1 MSRIRNLAQR
11 RCQQVP
17 LPPQPAESDRSSKPP
32 VRAPAALKA
41 IVPFLALCIPVAG
54 TFADEP
60 ATSPSSPK
68 TQPTTA
74 ASARPFPAMRQW
86 FADLG
91 SADGE
96 VRDQAMVNL
105 MGLRADDLPA
115 LRKLVEESRPLAP
128 QQLVALKQIVIHDYL
143 AGEPYDAKEGNG
155 FLGIHLPGPT
165 EEAEAVVVNRLPGFV
180 GERMLR
186 DGDVILGVV
195 ERPEKQIHSGNE
207 LTLTLGQFSA
217 GQTIH
222 LQILR
227 QGHVIRVLVQLD
239 PYPLDASPEL
249 RDRMDDFLFRRLKRA
264 QDYWDEHFA
273 DLVEETVS

>member
-1 MSRIRNLAQR
+1 
-11 RCQQVP
+11 
-17 LPPQPAESDRSSKPP
+17 
-32 VRAPAALKA
+32 
-41 IVPFLALCIPVAG
+41 
-54 TFADEP
+54 
-60 ATSPSSPK
+60 
-68 TQPTTA
+68 
-74 ASARPFPAMRQW
+74 MRQW

-128 QQLVALKQIVIHDYL
+128 QQLVALKQIVIHDFL
-143 AGEPYDAKEGNG
+143 AGEPYDVKEGEG
-155 FLGIHLPGPT
+155 FLGIHLPGIA

-195 ERPEKQIHSGNE
+195 ERPEKPIHSGSE
-207 LTLTLGQFSA
+207 LTASLSQFSA

-227 QGHVIRVLVQLD
+227 QGQVVRVPVQLD
-239 PYPLDASPEL
+239 PKPLDASSQEF
-249 RDRMDDFLFRRLKRA
+249 RDRMDDFLFRRLQRA
-264 QDYWDEHFA
+264 QEYWDKHFA
-273 DLVEETVS
+273 DLVEEMVS